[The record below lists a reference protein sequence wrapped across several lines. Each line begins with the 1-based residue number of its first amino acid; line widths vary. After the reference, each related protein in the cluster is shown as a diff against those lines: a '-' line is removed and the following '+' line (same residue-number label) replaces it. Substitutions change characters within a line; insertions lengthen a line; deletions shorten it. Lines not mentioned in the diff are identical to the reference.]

1 MENRRS
7 FLATLG
13 VAALG
18 VSARRALGGGQL
30 DSVSYA
36 PAIPNKIARIGMELY
51 TVRGQVAADMAGTLA
66 MLAKIG
72 YKEVEFAGYYNHPAS
87 EIRDMLNA
95 NGLTAPS
102 AHVGIEAIET
112 SGDQTF
118 ADAKV
123 VGHEF
128 ITVASLPRG
137 PKVTADDWKQVA
149 ARFNKAGA
157 ACKAAGFRFAF
168 HNHNDIV
175 RKAAGSDVLPI
186 EILMKETDPALVSYE
201 MDIYWAVNGGADP
214 LQLLAAYPGRFT
226 IFHAKDSMGPP
237 DHKMADVGAGVID
250 FKTIFARAKGI
261 EHYFVEHDSP
271 PDPMASAA
279 ASYKYLSNLEF

>member
-7 FLATLG
+7 FLAALG

-18 VSARRALGGGQL
+18 VSARRALGEGVERLADFSGTSTTPKKL
-30 DSVSYA
+30 
-36 PAIPNKIARIGMELY
+36 ARVGMELY
-51 TVRGQVAADMAGTLA
+51 TVRSQVSADMAGTLA
-66 MLAKIG
+66 SLAKIG
-72 YKEVEFAGYYNHPAS
+72 YKEVEFAGYYNHTATA
-87 EIRDMLNA
+87 IRDMLKM

-112 SGDQTF
+112 GGAQTF
-118 ADAKV
+118 ADAKII
-123 VGHEF
+123 GHEF

-137 PKVTADDWKQVA
+137 PKTTVDDWKQVA
-149 ARFNKAGA
+149 ARFNKAGE
-157 ACKAAGFRFAF
+157 ACKSAGFRFAF

-175 RKAAGSDVLPI
+175 KKTGDVLPI

-214 LQLLAAYPGRFT
+214 LQLLAAYPGRFSM
-226 IFHAKDSMGPP
+226 FHAKDSMGPP

-250 FKTIFARAKGI
+250 FKTIFARGKGV

-271 PDPMASAA
+271 PDPMASAE
-279 ASYKYLSNLEF
+279 ASYKYLSKLDF